1 MLWDLCDKVA
11 LCLSLVVVVAVLAG
25 SLLGE
30 PLCFA
35 CVHLIF
41 VHIRH
46 IFPPMFYL
54 GPLLASAVSISR
66 FLPVSLLKATGADF
80 HLLDILIASFPS
92 FRVLVDSLV
101 FYSLPF
107 FLGSR

>member
-1 MLWDLCDKVA
+1 MLWDLCDRMA
-11 LCLSLVVVVAVLAG
+11 LCLSLVVVVAVLAE

-35 CVHLIF
+35 CVHLIS

-46 IFPPMFYL
+46 IFLPMFYL
-54 GPLLASAVSISR
+54 RPSPASAVSIHH
-66 FLPVSLLKATGADF
+66 FLIVKPLTLPGVDF
-80 HLLDILIASFPS
+80 HLLDTSIASFPS